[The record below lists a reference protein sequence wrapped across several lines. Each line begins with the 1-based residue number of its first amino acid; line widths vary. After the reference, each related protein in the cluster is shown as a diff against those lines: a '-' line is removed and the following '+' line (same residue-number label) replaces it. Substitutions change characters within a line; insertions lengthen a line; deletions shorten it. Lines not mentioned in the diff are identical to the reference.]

1 MAFQHG
7 MSFLHG
13 HGGGGLLIG
22 DGLVWSWK
30 RGSPE
35 VFGGSIGQLLPLSR
49 GITVT
54 SCFGLQE
61 SMEREREGGGGR
73 EGEGEGGKE
82 REKEKGRRRRRREL
96 SPAVFGI
103 GS

>member
-1 MAFQHG
+1 MELEEREPRSVWGKHWPVAT
-7 MSFLHG
+7 SFPRYHSN
-13 HGGGGLLIG
+13 LLFWPPRKYG
-22 DGLVWSWK
+22 
-30 RGSPE
+30 
-35 VFGGSIGQLLPLSR
+35 
-49 GITVT
+49 
-54 SCFGLQE
+54 
-61 SMEREREGGGGR
+61 ERERGGGR